1 MPAARRVLLFL
12 LAILALLFFLAVPSV
27 SFAQSDAATASSPTA
42 AGSASFADAA
52 KQLAAKIAAG
62 LPPREAITPELRNL
76 SSLSAAEVAAA
87 RRALEAELQARGL
100 LLNGPSQER
109 VSVRVTFSENL
120 QGYIWVADWIRNDSA
135 QIAIVTLA
143 RPAGSPQNSLVSSM
157 VLRRQLIWEQEE
169 PILDLLIQ
177 ALGAGREPTLLVLEP
192 SRLATYK
199 KHDGSWQ
206 LDRRYAL
213 ARSSSSLRDMRGR
226 FKITAKSVEI
236 TFAGDSCVLPQEP
249 GTEIECHS
257 VEQPWPPSAG
267 GIVERMGKKT
277 PPAFSETSL
286 RADRRLVI
294 AIAGMDGL
302 ARLYE
307 QGADP
312 VAAVPGWGSDLLAV
326 QSPCGSGSQLLVT
339 GTEDFTV
346 SDVIQAYEIHDRQAV
361 AVSPPM
367 EVPGPVTALVP
378 FGSDLEKAI
387 AVVRNLKTGRFEAL
401 QLSISC
407 AQ

>member
-1 MPAARRVLLFL
+1 M
-12 LAILALLFFLAVPSV
+12 FFLAVPSV
-27 SFAQSDAATASSPTA
+27 SFAQSDAATASPATSA
-42 AGSASFADAA
+42 ASASFADAA
-52 KQLAAKIAAG
+52 KQLAAKIAAA
-62 LPPREAITPELRNL
+62 LPPREAITPEVRNL

-100 LLNGPSQER
+100 LLNGASEER

-120 QGYIWVADWIRNDSA
+120 QGYVWVADWTRKDSA
-135 QIAIVTLA
+135 QIAIVPFA
-143 RPAGSPQNSLVSSM
+143 RPAGSPQSSPASFLVF
-157 VLRRQLIWEQEE
+157 RRQMIWEQEE
-169 PILDLLIQ
+169 PILDLVMQ
-177 ALGAGREPTLLVLEP
+177 TLGADREPTLLVLEP

-199 KHDGSWQ
+199 KHGGSWQ
-206 LDRRYAL
+206 RDRLYAL
-213 ARSSSSLRDMRGR
+213 ARRSSSLRDMRGR
-226 FKITAKSVEI
+226 LRITEKSLEI
-236 TFAGDSCVLPQEP
+236 TFAGDSCVLPPEP
-249 GTEIECHS
+249 GTEVECHS
-257 VEQPWPPSAG
+257 VEQPWLPSAG

-286 RADRRLVI
+286 RADGRLVI

-302 ARLYE
+302 VRLYE

-346 SDVIQAYEIHDRQAV
+346 PDVIQAYEIDDRQAV

-387 AVVRNLKTGRFEAL
+387 AVVRNLKTGRYEAL
-401 QLSISC
+401 QLSTSC

>member
-1 MPAARRVLLFL
+1 MPAARRVLLLL

-27 SFAQSDAATASSPTA
+27 SFAQSGAASASPPAA
-42 AGSASFADAA
+42 AGSASFTDAA
-52 KQLAAKIAAG
+52 KQLAAKVAAA
-62 LPPREAITPELRNL
+62 LPPRGAITLEVRNL
-76 SSLSAAEVAAA
+76 SSLNAAEVAAA

-100 LLNGPSQER
+100 LLNDDSEER

-120 QGYIWVADWIRNDSA
+120 QGYLWAADWTRKDSA
-135 QIAIVTLA
+135 QIAIVALSRPTGSAQSSLA
-143 RPAGSPQNSLVSSM
+143 SLL

-169 PILDLLIQ
+169 PILDLVIQ
-177 ALGAGREPTLLVLEP
+177 ALGADREPTLLVLEP

-199 KHDGSWQ
+199 KHGGSWQ
-206 LDRRYAL
+206 PDRLYAL

-226 FKITAKSVEI
+226 LRITAKSVEI
-236 TFAGDSCVLPQEP
+236 TFAGDSCVLSQEP
-249 GTEIECHS
+249 GTGVECHS

-267 GIVERMGKKT
+267 RIVERMEKKT
-277 PPAFSETSL
+277 PPAFSETGL
-286 RADRRLVI
+286 RADGRLVI

-346 SDVIQAYEIHDRQAV
+346 PDVVQAYEIHDRQAG

-367 EVPGPVTALVP
+367 EVPGPVTALFP

-387 AVVRNLKTGRFEAL
+387 AVVRNLKTGRYEAH

-407 AQ
+407 VQ